1 MHTMN
6 GKTVLVTGA
15 NSGIGLA
22 TAKGLAKAGAR
33 VVMVCRSKE
42 KGQAARQE
50 VIETSGNQDIHL
62 IRADLSV
69 QSEIH
74 AAATEFTQ
82 RFNRLDVLIN
92 NAAIIP
98 PSRELTK
105 DGIETQFAVNHLS
118 YFLLTHLLL
127 NVLKASAPS
136 RIVNVSSNLHS
147 AGRFEANNVEA
158 EKGYGI
164 GGVAQYNNTKLF
176 NMLFTFELARRLEGT
191 GVTVNALHPGVI
203 ATNLTRALPRPLNA
217 LYRMVMP
224 KPESGART
232 SIHLASS
239 PDVEGI
245 TGKYWAN
252 SAISEP
258 APHSQRKEDARALW
272 EISERMTSVML
283 NKNTAPSVVAAAI

>member
-1 MHTMN
+1 MYAMN

-22 TAKGLAKAGAR
+22 TAKGLAKAGAT
-33 VVMVCRSKE
+33 VVMLCRNAE
-42 KGQAARQE
+42 KGQAALRE
-50 VIETSGNQDIHL
+50 VIDTTKNPDVHL
-62 IRADLSV
+62 ICADLSV
-69 QSEIH
+69 QADIR
-74 AAATEFTQ
+74 AAAKTFTE
-82 RFNRLDVLIN
+82 RFDRLDVLIN
-92 NAAIIP
+92 NAAIVP
-98 PSRELTK
+98 PQRQLTQ

-127 NVLKASAPS
+127 DVLKMSAPS

-147 AGRFEANNVEA
+147 VGRFDASNLEAA
-158 EKGYGI
+158 TGYGMAGI
-164 GGVAQYNNTKLF
+164 PQYNNTKLF
-176 NMLFTFELARRLEGT
+176 NMLFTFELARRLEDT

-203 ATNLTRALPRPLNA
+203 GTNLTRALPRPLSA

-232 SIHLASS
+232 SIYLASS

-258 APHSQRKEDARALW
+258 SPHSQRQEDARALW
-272 EISERMTSVML
+272 EISERMTGIVPHNNAM
-283 NKNTAPSVVAAAI
+283 PQVVLSAI

>member
-1 MHTMN
+1 MQAMN
-6 GKTVLVTGA
+6 GRTVLVTGA

-22 TAKGLAKAGAR
+22 TSKGLAKAGAQ
-33 VVMVCRSKE
+33 VIMLCRNPE
-42 KGQAARQE
+42 KGQAALRE
-50 VIETSGNQDIHL
+50 VVAESGNQDVHL

-74 AAATEFTQ
+74 AAAAEING
-82 RFNRLDVLIN
+82 RFDRLDVLIN

-118 YFLLTHLLL
+118 YFLLTQLLL
-127 NVLKASAPS
+127 DRLKASAPS
-136 RIVNVSSNLHS
+136 RIINVASNLHS
-147 AGRFEANNVEA
+147 SGRFDASNVEA
-158 EKGYGI
+158 ARGYGVA
-164 GGVAQYNNTKLF
+164 GVAQYNNTKLF
-176 NMLFTFELARRLEGT
+176 NLLFTFELARRLAGT

-203 ATNLTRALPRPLNA
+203 GTNLTRALPRPLNA

-232 SIHLASS
+232 SIYLASS

-258 APHSQRKEDARALW
+258 AAHSQNVEDAQSLW
-272 EISERMTSVML
+272 EISERMTHSNASMKPTSQL
-283 NKNTAPSVVAAAI
+283 QAAAI

>member
-1 MHTMN
+1 MK
-6 GKTVLVTGA
+6 GKTVLITGA

-22 TAKGLAKAGAR
+22 TANGLAKAGAR
-33 VVMVCRSKE
+33 VVMLCRSRQ
-42 KGQAARQE
+42 KGENAQRE
-50 VIETSGNQDIHL
+50 VINATRNDDVHL
-62 IRADLSV
+62 ICADLSV
-69 QSEIH
+69 QAEIH
-74 AAATEFTQ
+74 AAAAEFTK
-82 RFNRLDVLIN
+82 RFDRLDVLIN

-98 PSRELTK
+98 PSRELTA

-127 NVLKASAPS
+127 DVLKSSAPS

-147 AGRFEANNVEA
+147 SGRFEANNVEA
-158 EKGYGI
+158 AKGYGI

-176 NMLFTFELARRLEGT
+176 NMLFTFELARRLDSS

-203 ATNLTRALPRPLNA
+203 ATNLTRSLPRPLNA

-232 SIHLASS
+232 SIYLASS

-245 TGKYWAN
+245 SGKYWAN
-252 SAISEP
+252 SAVSEP
-258 APHSQRKEDARALW
+258 APHSQRQEDALTLW
-272 EISERMTSVML
+272 AISERMTNVSSDKYL
-283 NKNTAPSVVAAAI
+283 TRQNLAAAI